1 MEFQLSLEEDPI
13 LGTLRRIFDRAK
25 KRVLPSLPKL
35 QYEKF
40 IKPLELEGR
49 EENLI
54 FITAPGKFIQ
64 EWVRDKYRK
73 QLEEAF
79 SQELGERIEL
89 VIEAR
94 LQERKPQ
101 EQIPTTPIAPI
112 AIDSSPC
119 YSFENFVIGPT
130 NHIAY
135 NGVLRICEKPGSYCN
150 PLFIYGPIGVGKTH
164 LLCAATSELRK
175 KHPGLAVRYM
185 TAQEFAS
192 GFIQSL
198 EKNSLPSYR
207 KAIENVGAWLV
218 DDIGFL
224 EGKNK
229 TQEEMFFI
237 FNSLLQ
243 SGKQI
248 VLSAE
253 RPPRDLTK
261 IEERLRTRFESALVA
276 EIQPPDTGMRI
287 EILKKKA
294 ANEGIEMPD
303 EVAEYLAMHT
313 PGRNVRTMLGAFTT
327 LVAHHS
333 ITKRPLDVQFAEEV
347 VKPLFGCMPMMPS
360 ADEILKTVASYYSVS
375 IDQLTGPTRKA
386 WIAHARH
393 VAIYLCREVLNES
406 WQRLGARFGGRDHSS
421 IMHAYQKINSLL
433 EKEERTRSEISNIR
447 KELNLPS

>member
-1 MEFQLSLEEDPI
+1 MDFQLSLEDDPI
-13 LGTLRRIFDRAK
+13 LNTLRRTFDRAK
-25 KRVLPSLPKL
+25 QRVLPSLPKL
-35 QYEKF
+35 QYDKF
-40 IKPLELEGR
+40 IKPLEVEGR
-49 EENLI
+49 EEHLI

-73 QLEEAF
+73 QLEEAL
-79 SQELGERIEL
+79 SHELGEPIEI

-101 EQIPTTPIAPI
+101 DHLFTTQVAPTVKESP
-112 AIDSSPC
+112 PC
-119 YSFENFVIGPT
+119 YSFDNFVIGTT
-130 NHIAY
+130 NQIAY
-135 NGVLRICEKPGSYCN
+135 NGALKICEKPGTYCN
-150 PLFIYGPIGVGKTH
+150 PLFIYGPTGVGKTH
-164 LLCAATSELRK
+164 LLCATSNELRK
-175 KHPGLAVRYM
+175 RHPGLPVRYM

-207 KAIENVGAWLV
+207 RALENVGAWLV
-218 DDIGFL
+218 DDVGFL

-237 FNSLLQ
+237 FNFLLQ
-243 SGKQI
+243 NGKQI

-276 EIQPPDTGMRI
+276 EIQPPDTTTRI
-287 EILKKKA
+287 EILKRKA
-294 ANEGIEMPD
+294 DQEGIEVPD
-303 EVAEYLAMHT
+303 EVVEYLAVNT

-327 LVAHHS
+327 LMVHHS
-333 ITKRPLDVQFAEEV
+333 ITKRPLDIQFVEEIIR
-347 VKPLFGCMPMMPS
+347 PLFGSFPS
-360 ADEILKTVASYYSVS
+360 TPTGEEILKAVSNYYSVS
-375 IDQLTGPTRKA
+375 MDQLTGPTRKA

-421 IMHAYQKINSLL
+421 IMHAYQKVTTLIG
-433 EKEERTRSEISNIR
+433 KEERIRSEISNIK
-447 KELNLPS
+447 KELNL